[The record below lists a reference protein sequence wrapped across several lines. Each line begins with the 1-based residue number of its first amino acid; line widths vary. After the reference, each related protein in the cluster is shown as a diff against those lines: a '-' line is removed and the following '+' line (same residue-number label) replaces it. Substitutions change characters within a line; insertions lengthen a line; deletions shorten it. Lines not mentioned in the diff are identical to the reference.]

1 MMGTQ
6 AYILDLRP
14 TGSIYFPTLTKNYSI
29 RRDIFTQSYPFSTS
43 AFSHSRQNKY
53 NSICDPMYPCLIPQ
67 TMRSELYDNVDIRVE
82 IEVDDVSR
90 YVCMYNVDLKRR
102 G

>member
-1 MMGTQ
+1 
-6 AYILDLRP
+6 
-14 TGSIYFPTLTKNYSI
+14 
-29 RRDIFTQSYPFSTS
+29 
-43 AFSHSRQNKY
+43 
-53 NSICDPMYPCLIPQ
+53 MYPCLIPQ

-102 G
+102 GWGVDGCEPWLRSIDIRGFDRGTYLGS